1 MKVKTIKEF
10 KDLTIDKIRRLN
22 YEPFEVEK
30 ERANLLIKMGFVE
43 PIIQTSIQKVRNKKE
58 KARKTL
64 QVNKL

>member
-22 YEPFEVEK
+22 DEPFEVEK